1 MLYEEFFEEIDSVF
15 QNTVREY
22 ESNIRNSTYRQQWSL
37 IPAHAL
43 IKTWKDFIN
52 YGIVR
57 NEKAVYDIA
66 DIVILNI
73 QKICANNILTGHEQY
88 NPEEYAGSLLDK
100 DYPDGYFEKL
110 ENFFND
116 DNGSLR
122 ISDYAINK
130 LIEKAIELKST
141 AKSEEKLRIIDS
153 ILHIVHQRSD
163 LASWF
168 VAGGS
173 KTLTEL
179 SSAPKQ

>member
-1 MLYEEFFEEIDSVF
+1 MLYEEFFEELDSMF
-15 QNTVREY
+15 QTIVREY
-22 ESNIRNSTYRQQWSL
+22 ESNIGNSTYRQQWDL
-37 IPAHAL
+37 IPAHTL
-43 IKTWKDFIN
+43 IKTWNDFIN
-52 YGIVR
+52 LGIVR
-57 NEKAVYDIA
+57 NEKAVYNIA
-66 DIVILNI
+66 DIVIQNI
-73 QKICANNILTGHEQY
+73 QKIYVNNILTGHEQY

-110 ENFFND
+110 EDFFND

-130 LIEKAIELKST
+130 LVEKAIELKST
-141 AKSEEKLRIIDS
+141 TEPEEKLRIIDS

-173 KTLTEL
+173 KTLAEL